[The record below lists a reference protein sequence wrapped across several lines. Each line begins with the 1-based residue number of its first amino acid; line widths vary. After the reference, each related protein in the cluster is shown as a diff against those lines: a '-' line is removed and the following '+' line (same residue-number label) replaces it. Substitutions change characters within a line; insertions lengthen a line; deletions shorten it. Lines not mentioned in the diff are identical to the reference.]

1 MHSHGHGGEFRK
13 KSCSSFCP
21 RGMVAPPR
29 GIVARLHGSRS
40 PRSPGTGAQVT
51 VLYSIA
57 VPTGV
62 HRRSLGARPVLGR
75 CTAIR
80 ARSPGHGALR
90 QLFYVFNQPETH
102 NEPSGSLSLSLS
114 VSLSLCLSVSLS
126 LSLSLALSRL
136 VLRKL
141 NWYYC
146 DGQCC

>member
-102 NEPSGSLSLSLS
+102 RNPELSGSLSLSPLSLS
-114 VSLSLCLSVSLS
+114 VSLSLCLSPI
-126 LSLSLALSRL
+126 
-136 VLRKL
+136 LRKF